1 MNIEK
6 LNVTNRFYLS
16 ACEYRYIYI
25 LYIIYTKPKPLNT
38 DKEFDVKIAR

>member
-16 ACEYRYIYI
+16 ACEYRSIYI
-25 LYIIYTKPKPLNT
+25 NIYIIPNQTPLNT

>member
-25 LYIIYTKPKPLNT
+25 IYTKPKPLNT